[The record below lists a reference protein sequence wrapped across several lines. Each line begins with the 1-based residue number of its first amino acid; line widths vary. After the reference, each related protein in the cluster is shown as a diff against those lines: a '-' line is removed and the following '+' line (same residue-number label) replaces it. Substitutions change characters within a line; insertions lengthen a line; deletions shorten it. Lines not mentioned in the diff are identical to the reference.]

1 MSGIDEI
8 SDDVQKLIDYN
19 FDQVEPEFNS
29 LQLDKPTFIIWRIEK
44 LKLKKWPKDQNGVFY
59 QGDSF
64 LVLNIKSREQM
75 YAHVWTGN
83 QSSKDE
89 ISFVNF
95 KVLQLD
101 KKLENNLVIYYESQG
116 KESELFKSY
125 FDFFTVIKG
134 GVDADLEQYKSENY
148 RGKLFH
154 VHSKGSKIQSR
165 EIGIN
170 RRNLDSGDVYLL
182 DIGLKVFIWTGK
194 KANSYEKFH
203 MGCIAQKIKDIRHN
217 KVTVVTLYEDDQDE
231 KNKKEFD
238 DYLDKYEESD
248 FEKQQSFNSSFKKMM
263 KLSDE
268 NGKLELTE
276 VPYDRNNLKSE
287 DSFLVDRGDAIIIW
301 VGSKAS
307 ISEKRFA
314 RFFANKYV
322 NTESRNP
329 SMPVYITSE
338 TKAGKELEKCFS

>member
-8 SDDVQKLIDYN
+8 SEDVQKLIDYN
-19 FDQVEPEFNS
+19 FDQVDPEFNS

>member
-1 MSGIDEI
+1 
-8 SDDVQKLIDYN
+8 
-19 FDQVEPEFNS
+19 
-29 LQLDKPTFIIWRIEK
+29 
-44 LKLKKWPKDQNGVFY
+44 
-59 QGDSF
+59 
-64 LVLNIKSREQM
+64 
-75 YAHVWTGN
+75 
-83 QSSKDE
+83 
-89 ISFVNF
+89 
-95 KVLQLD
+95 
-101 KKLENNLVIYYESQG
+101 
-116 KESELFKSY
+116 
-125 FDFFTVIKG
+125 
-134 GVDADLEQYKSENY
+134 
-148 RGKLFH
+148 
-154 VHSKGSKIQSR
+154 
-165 EIGIN
+165 
-170 RRNLDSGDVYLL
+170 
-182 DIGLKVFIWTGK
+182 
-194 KANSYEKFH
+194 

-238 DYLDKYEESD
+238 DYLDKFEESD

-276 VPYDRNNLKSE
+276 VPYDRNSLKSE

>member
-8 SDDVQKLIDYN
+8 NDEVQKLITYN

-29 LQLDKPTFIIWRIEK
+29 LTPDKATFITWRIEK
-44 LKLKKWPKDQNGVFY
+44 LKLKKWPKDQSGRFY

-64 LVLNIKSREQM
+64 LVLNIISKEKM
-75 YAHVWTGN
+75 YAHVWTGKL
-83 QSSKDE
+83 SSKDE

-95 KVLQLD
+95 KVLQ
-101 KKLENNLVIYYESQG
+101 
-116 KESELFKSY
+116 LFKSY

-134 GVDADLEQYKSENY
+134 GVDADLEQYKSEHY

-154 VHSKGSKIQSR
+154 VHSQGSKIQSR
-165 EIGIN
+165 EVSIN
-170 RRNLDSGDVYLL
+170 RKNLDSGDVYLL

-194 KANSYEKFH
+194 KSNSFEKFH
-203 MGCIAQKIKDIRHN
+203 MGCLAQKIKDVRHN
-217 KVTVVTLYEDDQDE
+217 KATVITLYEDVPDE

-248 FEKQQSFNSSFKKMM
+248 FETQQSFNSSFKKMM

-268 NGKLELTE
+268 NGRLELTE
-276 VPYDRNNLKSE
+276 VPYGRNSLKSE
-287 DSFLVDRGDAIIIW
+287 DSFLIDRGDAIIIW

-307 ISEKRFA
+307 QSEKRFA

-322 NTESRNP
+322 STESRNP
-329 SMPVYITSE
+329 QMPVYITSE
-338 TKAGKELEKCFS
+338 SKAGKEFEKCFS

>member
-8 SDDVQKLIDYN
+8 NDEVQKLITYN

-29 LQLDKPTFIIWRIEK
+29 LTPDKATFITWRIEK
-44 LKLKKWPKDQNGVFY
+44 LKLKKWPKDQTGRFY

-64 LVLNIKSREQM
+64 LVLNIISKEQM
-75 YAHVWTGN
+75 YAHVWTGK

-134 GVDADLEQYKSENY
+134 GVDADLEQYKTEHY

-154 VHSKGSKIQSR
+154 VHSQGSKIQSR
-165 EIGIN
+165 EVSIN
-170 RRNLDSGDVYLL
+170 RKNLDSGDVYLL

-194 KANSYEKFH
+194 KSNSFEKFH
-203 MGCIAQKIKDIRHN
+203 MGCLAQKIKDVRHN
-217 KVTVVTLYEDDQDE
+217 KVTVVTLYEDVPDE

-248 FEKQQSFNSSFKKMM
+248 FETQQSFNSSFKKMM

-268 NGKLELTE
+268 NGRLELTE
-276 VPYDRNNLKSE
+276 VTYGRNSLKSE
-287 DSFLVDRGDAIIIW
+287 DSFLIDRGDAIIIW

-307 ISEKRFA
+307 QSEKRFA

-322 NTESRNP
+322 STESRNP
-329 SMPVYITSE
+329 QMPVYITSE
-338 TKAGKELEKCFS
+338 SKAGKEFEKCFS